1 MNKKAISLI
10 LTITLTTSIGTAAF
24 AQSNYSTEFSP
35 KTNIESKD
43 NKKPQCNHRE
53 KHLGLGGR
61 EFKEKVLKEKFKV
74 SQQEIDKSRADGKS
88 LVDILKAK
96 GVTYEQYKT
105 IMLEAKYEVI
115 DKAVAEGKITEDKA
129 KIMKEKIKARM
140 DSRKDFSDEMRKD
153 KGKIKGKNN

>member
-1 MNKKAISLI
+1 MNKKVLSLI
-10 LTITLTTSIGTAAF
+10 LTINLSASIGTVAF

-43 NKKPQCNHRE
+43 NKKSQFYHGKDRI
-53 KHLGLGGR
+53 GLGGR

-74 SQQEIDKSRADGKS
+74 SQQEIDKARADGKS
-88 LVDILKAK
+88 LSEILKAK

-105 IMLEAKYEVI
+105 VMLEAKYEVI

-153 KGKIKGKNN
+153 KSKIKGKNN